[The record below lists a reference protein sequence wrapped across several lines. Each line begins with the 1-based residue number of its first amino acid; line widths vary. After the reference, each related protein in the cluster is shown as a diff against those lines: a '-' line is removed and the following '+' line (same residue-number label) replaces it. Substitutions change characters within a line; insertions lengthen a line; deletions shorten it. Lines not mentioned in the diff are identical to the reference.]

1 MPQRAAQ
8 TLDADRLALY
18 VRQVVEDK
26 VVTRSLTGSAVVVAE
41 TAVGP
46 VKVSGLKLDGVEFT
60 SNGLDSFRNGGIT
73 VTQLSV
79 TQGRDMGD
87 GTSQL
92 DIIVTTVIRNP
103 SEHAAN
109 LGTLGF
115 SLYFEGAFM
124 DAD

>member
-124 DAD
+124 YAD

>member
-103 SEHAAN
+103 SKHAAN

-124 DAD
+124 YAD